1 MPGFSGCHEN
11 REDTGVH
18 LSSWDMEP
26 EKAAGLPSS
35 GVPVASISCLP
46 HLLTSLTQWKRN
58 PLLEL
63 SDLSAPWNTPGENTL
78 ELEQIRKDDWEE
90 PGAS

>member
-1 MPGFSGCHEN
+1 
-11 REDTGVH
+11 
-18 LSSWDMEP
+18 MEP
-26 EKAAGLPSS
+26 ERAADLLSS
-35 GVPVASISCLP
+35 GEPVAFTSCLP

-63 SDLSAPWNTPGENTL
+63 SDVSASWNTSVENTL

-90 PGAS
+90 PGASWDSILHLWPASFLS